1 MVMIIIIIIIHLTL
15 ELKRKSG
22 TPGQCGCGGHWRLPH
37 PPWHRGT
44 AWCPRTPLPAVCCAS
59 SPPLPRPCS
68 RARVRGT
75 YRTWPGPS
83 PLWTCGSS
91 TRWGKGTQGKP
102 GGNSWKLMKHWGFWP
117 QMRWGVSRQTWWILM
132 DFTSRKHRNWTK
144 IWLIWDMILGYA
156 GITGLNQLDGVA
168 LCTKPLSIYS
178 CRVSKIGHEKKPEG
192 KTKTWGSQSN
202 ARNLGVHIKSSRW
215 NSMEDAVT
223 SIGFQKMFF
232 FGTFSHVLVT
242 HLVKSQHL
250 ASSIPNPW
258 PLLKFP
264 LERL

>member
-1 MVMIIIIIIIHLTL
+1 MVMIIIIIVIIHLIL

-91 TRWGKGTQGKP
+91 TRWGKRDPRKTWGKIHE
-102 GGNSWKLMKHWGFWP
+102 NSWHIEDFDPKWHEELAG
-117 QMRWGVSRQTWWILM
+117 QTWWILM

-144 IWLIWDMILGYA
+144 IWLKYGTWYWDMLGLQA
-156 GITGLNQLDGVA
+156 
-168 LCTKPLSIYS
+168 
-178 CRVSKIGHEKKPEG
+178 
-192 KTKTWGSQSN
+192 
-202 ARNLGVHIKSSRW
+202 
-215 NSMEDAVT
+215 
-223 SIGFQKMFF
+223 
-232 FGTFSHVLVT
+232 
-242 HLVKSQHL
+242 
-250 ASSIPNPW
+250 
-258 PLLKFP
+258 
-264 LERL
+264 